1 MILAC
6 DKDVNIFF
14 HSNRNYLSKI
24 NERKK
29 KQHDKGGNKKNSLE
43 TYFSWER
50 NVANH
55 DFE

>member
-24 NERKK
+24 YERKK
-29 KQHDKGGNKKNSLE
+29 KQHDKGGHKINS
-43 TYFSWER
+43 
-50 NVANH
+50 
-55 DFE
+55 